1 MMVIVMII
9 AKCNIFYN
17 LVHLYRLV
25 YANLMQFLNNLYIRE
40 CGYHHHHEETEAPKG
55 RVTFPESHN

>member
-1 MMVIVMII
+1 MVIVMII

-25 YANLMQFLNNLYIRE
+25 YANLMQFLNNLCIRE

-55 RVTFPESHN
+55 